1 MTQEFQNVTDFELKS
16 VAIAA
21 LGETEGYEIKQM
33 VNTFSYVESVTS
45 PFVAATMT
53 VADSAG
59 LLTDLPIQGGE
70 TVKITVQTSVKDDP
84 EEYVMQVWKVGNRFA
99 KNQTQAYTLG
109 LISVEA
115 LNNECVR
122 LINKLEGKPEEIIAK
137 ILQENLNTDK
147 PFVINLNGMTS
158 PTQFAVK
165 MLPTN
170 RRPFDVI
177 SSLCVKSVKT
187 GSGGSAGSKSKGD
200 SGREKV
206 SGSAGYFFWEN
217 KRGYNFFAVD
227 DLLAENEDNTWGPYV
242 EKPANQSDSADT
254 DNRLTISQATFAS
267 EVDIMTALRK
277 GKYSSL
283 IVFFNHSTGQYSEY
297 DYSLQDAYEDMKHI
311 GAQNTPSLIKFKGDK
326 TIADVPTRIISTVL
340 DHESWYNGAE
350 IASYEEEDGSG
361 APSEF
366 CDFHK
371 HFAAQSMMRY
381 ELLKTQM
388 ATIVIPGNSEICAG
402 DKINIKLIN
411 KAPAERTKDE
421 TYDPE
426 SSGIYLIEEVTHTYN
441 STQSTNGRFTTTL
454 RLMRDSYGD
463 VESNHGTK

>member
-1 MTQEFQNVTDFELKS
+1 MELQNTLEFSLKS
-16 VAIAA
+16 VSIAA

-45 PFVAATMT
+45 PFIAGTMS
-53 VADSAG
+53 VVDSAG
-59 LLTDLPIQGGE
+59 LLADLPIQGGE
-70 TVKITVQTSVKDDP
+70 TVKIVVETSSKEDP

-99 KNQTQAYTLG
+99 KNQTQAFTLG

-122 LINKLEGKPEEIIAK
+122 LIKKLEGKPEEIIAK
-137 ILQENLNTDK
+137 ILTENLNTDK
-147 PFVINLNGMTS
+147 DFVTSLNGMTS

-170 RRPFDVI
+170 RRPFDII
-177 SSLCVKSVKT
+177 SSLCVKSVKI
-187 GSGGSAGSKSKGD
+187 GSGGSAGSKAKSN
-200 SGREKV
+200 SSREKV
-206 SGSAGYFFWEN
+206 SGSAGYFFWES

-227 DLLAENEDNTWGPYV
+227 DLLAENADNTWGPYI
-242 EKPANQSDSADT
+242 EKPANQSDGAD
-254 DNRLTISQATFAS
+254 DRLTISQATFMS
-267 EVDIMTALRK
+267 EVDIMTSMRK

-297 DYSLQDAYEDMKHI
+297 DYSLQDAYEDMKHL
-311 GAQNTPSLIKFKGDK
+311 GAQNTPSLIKFGNKSISDY
-326 TIADVPTRIISTVL
+326 PTRIISTLL
-340 DHESWYNGAE
+340 DHESWYNEPG
-350 IASYEEEDGSG
+350 IASYEEADGSDK
-361 APSEF
+361 PNEY

-371 HFAAQSMMRY
+371 HFAAQAMMRY

-402 DKINIKLIN
+402 DKIDIKLVN
-411 KAPAERTKDE
+411 KAPGARIDE
-421 TYDPE
+421 EPYDQE

-441 STQSTNGRFTTTL
+441 STQNLNGKFLTTL

-463 VESNHGTK
+463 VESKHGTK

>member
-1 MTQEFQNVTDFELKS
+1 MANEFQNITDFELKS

-33 VNTFSYVESVTS
+33 VDTFSYVESITS
-45 PFVAATMT
+45 PFIAATMT

-59 LLTDLPIQGGE
+59 LLADLPIQGGE
-70 TVKITVQTSVKDDP
+70 TVKVVVQTSSSDQP
-84 EEYVMQVWKVGNRFA
+84 QEYVMQVWKVGNRFA
-99 KNQTQAYTLG
+99 KNQIQAYTLG

-122 LINKLEGKPEEIIAK
+122 LMKKLEGKPEEIIAK
-137 ILQENLNTDK
+137 ILVENLKTEKD
-147 PFVINLNGMTS
+147 FIVNLNGMTS

-170 RRPFDVI
+170 RRPFDII
-177 SSLCVKSVKT
+177 SSLCIKSVKT

-200 SGREKV
+200 SSREKV

-227 DLLAENEDNTWGPYV
+227 DLMTENEENTWGPYV
-242 EKPANQSDSADT
+242 EKPANQSDGAD
-254 DNRLTISQATFAS
+254 DRLTISQATFSA
-267 EVDIMTALRK
+267 EVDVLTSMRK

-297 DYSLQDAYEDMKHI
+297 DYSLQDAYEDMQHL
-311 GAQNTPSLIKFKGDK
+311 GPQNTPSLINFDDK
-326 TIADVPTRIISTVL
+326 TIADYPTRIVSTLL
-340 DHESWYNGAE
+340 DHESWYNEPG
-350 IASYEEEDGSG
+350 IASYEEADG
-361 APSEF
+361 AEEPSEY

-371 HFAAQSMMRY
+371 HFAAQSLMRY
-381 ELLKTQM
+381 ELLKTQIG
-388 ATIVIPGNSEICAG
+388 TIVIPGNSEICAG

-411 KAPAERTKDE
+411 KAPSARVQDE
-421 TYDPE
+421 TFDPE
-426 SSGIYLIEEVTHTYN
+426 SSGTYLIQEVTHTYS
-441 STQSTNGRFTTTL
+441 STESTNGRFTTTL

-463 VESNHGTK
+463 VESKHGTK